1 MICNKVAKSDSN
13 TPTSAGVFV
22 ISHSNV
28 RMSKKSWLY
37 LVIFG
42 VILAGFYGGLMAF
55 TDFGKKTL
63 PILATVM
70 PYSFTRHDGRVVSDK
85 DVAGRVHVVEFF
97 FTTCKGI
104 CPKMNRNMKDVHERL
119 KGESGFLILSHTVD
133 PDTDSVAVL
142 RRYAD
147 SIGATLDTWWF
158 LTGTKET
165 LYKSARQSYLLDNPE
180 NNSNNVEDQF
190 IHTQFFAVV
199 DREGRVRGIYDG
211 LKKDEVEQLVSDVR
225 ILLKEGARSSSTPAS

>member
-1 MICNKVAKSDSN
+1 
-13 TPTSAGVFV
+13 
-22 ISHSNV
+22 
-28 RMSKKSWLY
+28 
-37 LVIFG
+37 
-42 VILAGFYGGLMAF
+42 
-55 TDFGKKTL
+55 
-63 PILATVM
+63 
-70 PYSFTRHDGRVVSDK
+70 
-85 DVAGRVHVVEFF
+85 VVEFF

-119 KGESGFLILSHTVD
+119 KGEKGFLILSHTVD